1 MLKGFKAFVLRGNLV
16 ELAVAFVVGAAFSAV
31 VKTFADDL
39 IGGILGVIGGTP
51 DFGNA
56 GFTVNGSKIV
66 YGTTLTAL
74 ISFLITAATVYF
86 VLVVP
91 MIRLTGGPQDEP
103 GPTRDQELLTEIR
116 DLLAQQSRR

>member
-116 DLLAQQSRR
+116 ELLAQQSRR